1 MKGIVRYDSYTTN
14 SKIINEIINNKK
26 VMDTFRQ
33 DIVVENNV
41 LEELDRLNSLDKN
54 SNEYKELYN
63 KVIQV
68 GEYNI

>member
-1 MKGIVRYDSYTTN
+1 M
-14 SKIINEIINNKK
+14 E
-26 VMDTFRQ
+26 TFNR

-41 LEELDRLNSLDKN
+41 LGELDRLNSLDKN